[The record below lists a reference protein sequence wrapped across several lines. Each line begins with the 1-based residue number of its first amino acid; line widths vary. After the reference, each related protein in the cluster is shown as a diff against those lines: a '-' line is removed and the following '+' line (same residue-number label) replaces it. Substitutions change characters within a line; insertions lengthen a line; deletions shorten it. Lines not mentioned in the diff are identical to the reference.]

1 MKKRKI
7 AWILAMAMTATSIDS
22 TALMAGATELATTEQ
37 EGLTQDT
44 DQVFDVPD
52 EDSHAA
58 EQVTEAD
65 NADPDLSFYDVESD
79 STYVED
85 EGEQLFS
92 SGESMTEPEEVFQDV
107 YDADA
112 SNADSGSGTTITYP
126 GFCTQINTS
135 MDFTAEIK
143 TEGEEAWFHF
153 TPEEDGKYVF
163 MTDENTVF
171 ARTHANLCEDVEEQE
186 KPLLKEDEIS
196 GNWTHLSRITYDLVK
211 GKQYLFRTWL
221 DYGTGSYKVRVVK
234 YSEDYDITS
243 VTLNAENAR
252 KQYVQCS
259 EYVYAAGAQLTFN
272 YHNAP
277 SQTVTV
283 TARNAFPMDTYG
295 HKAGYLYYNSA
306 GEPSGS
312 AGSAMMKAGTYK
324 VRFEVEGYT
333 PADPDSL
340 SYEFTAGDPWTDIR
354 EGTTAVKRVHSQDDA
369 LWYKFVPTK
378 SGTYAFDSPGGMQ
391 VGDKNANFA
400 NISPISEKWGE
411 YSGVFQHRRQYIL
424 AQDQIYYVRFYYM
437 DEDQGETADVTITRI
452 PNIEKIQITSTL
464 GEAIAGLKSYTE
476 AKILVFFDNGPSKE
490 GTLTFGSTVIRID
503 EMVFEPYLINDK
515 DGTVHEVSDVLPAG
529 DYQLIFRSGNV
540 SSDPVPFAVKEITNS
555 VLYKGAINCGREISV
570 VSPYVRHAFYSFTAP
585 ETDRYSISDI
595 TSKYY
600 DIYKKT
606 GSGYQSVKYENI
618 QALNAGDTI
627 LFKFYG
633 GGDQDENASLSLL
646 RRQDITAMSFPKK
659 EYIQIEGMNPE
670 IWIPGD
676 LSIDYVDGSH
686 AEIAVLFG
694 KSSVEDNIGNTIA
707 VEWLREDKNG
717 NYIPWSAQEGSVAG
731 EYKAIFTAGTV
742 REEIRLSVLSV
753 QKDAA
758 RLPQLKMGRQK
769 LPLNEDGTNYYIFIP
784 ETDGHYS
791 FNYSDRNVNASIGRW
806 DEANNQLPYIGP
818 LAVDRE
824 LTRGVKYFISF
835 YTSQAQ
841 DFNLYIYKQ
850 PVAASVEILPGWE
863 NDNNVFIQNLE
874 TVYFDNLRAKVKM
887 DDGTEEILS
896 LGETDQYDKRLDGW
910 LYLRKEDGTL
920 ENSPIPYDNR
930 WSVSTGD
937 YILKLGYGEK
947 MSEQGIPVKILSLK
961 DSGAPVL
968 ETDQVQTGSAAS
980 NRLLYQFTPG
990 ASGVYELEVN
1000 TDASLTVY
1008 DENGKY
1014 LINSNNEASDMA
1026 FNLEAG
1032 KTYFFS
1038 LYANNEYGPDVQLCI
1053 KKNELPVKLET
1064 TLLEDV
1070 TYIPGMDSYSDVRLQ
1085 TVAIY
1090 EDGRREKVKAYDQ
1103 IAGCNVYYSVLSES
1117 GKEMDFDETM
1127 KKGTYTITPVLTKDN
1142 QNLQI
1147 AAAGVQVKAE
1157 KPQVTETLIL
1167 EQWTDVKETYR
1178 HLYRFTAAKDATYQI
1193 QTEEG
1198 ADASF
1203 YREMSSRFKKKGQTY
1218 QMDEGESC
1226 IVAVSAY
1233 KDSRIRIVEKSG
1245 ENPGQPG
1252 ADGEITLTDGFSQE
1266 VTIKAGGEQIFVFT
1280 PTVSGDYRIKS
1291 EGGSDTK
1298 VVLYSDENQ
1307 LGEDDDSGSESNFSL
1322 KASLEAGK
1330 TYRYIVDL
1338 YSKDESGTTTIC
1350 FSFVQN
1356 KDIRKLELVLK
1367 EGFSDTNITLF
1378 SYPLRAYSL
1387 KVTYQDGSEKIIEDD
1402 YYPTLKDDY
1411 GNEIKVEA
1419 SSEMDGDPE
1428 TNEVFFVYDLMY
1440 KKEDGR
1446 TWKSSTN
1453 GKIPCGS
1460 ISDIEALQ
1468 IGTPKTASLK
1478 AGQECLYRFTVPEDG
1493 NYFIHFDS
1501 GNDELFLN
1509 TEFGSYYTYFQLG
1522 QWDVRLNP
1530 IRKDNSGLVPLKK
1543 GVSYLV
1549 YLGNHGEEPAN
1560 AFSFYIAKADELT
1573 SVELKKAPDNP
1584 FVYPNADESISLDGM
1599 VITAHYA
1606 DGSSKDILQGETD
1619 PAGRYVRVLYWKWIG
1634 NDTLRV
1640 FFAFGSCRSFV
1651 DLKAASTEQLP
1662 VLKTGETIQVPA
1674 AGNQLTAFRYTPEE
1688 SGFYSFDMDQ
1698 DDWIKVVEEETGK
1711 EVKEINGYYLEA
1723 GNSYQIYTRTRYG
1736 DDTITVLRGVC
1747 QWTEESEIS
1756 ATCTTD
1762 GSITYRCNVH
1772 NHTKTLLAQ
1781 EAYGH
1786 TFGEWITVKEAGCE
1800 TEGQQQRSCTRCHIV
1815 ETRALPAKGQ
1825 HSFGEWITVKEAG
1838 CETEGQQQRSCTR
1851 CHVVETRA
1859 LPAKGQHSFGEW
1871 ITTKDPTVLE
1881 TGVKERICSQCG
1893 KKESASIEKLTGTI
1907 SLSVKGTIPL
1917 KVKQS
1922 YKVKVT
1928 MGKGDK
1934 VVSWKSSNAKA
1945 VSVKNGVIKGRKA
1958 GKKATI
1964 TVLLKSGK
1972 KASFKVKVQKT
1983 TVKTKKLTVTNT
1995 VTKKKVGK
2003 TVTLK
2008 KGKTL
2013 KLAAAAAPVTSQQKI
2028 TYTSSDKKIASVTKK
2043 GQIKARKI
2051 GKATITVKSGA
2062 KTYRI
2067 KINVK

>member
-22 TALMAGATELATTEQ
+22 TALMAGATEFATEEQ
-37 EGLTQDT
+37 ESLTQDT

-52 EDSHAA
+52 EDSQAA

-112 SNADSGSGTTITYP
+112 SNGDSGSGTTITYP

-143 TEGEEAWFHF
+143 TKGEEAWFHF

-171 ARTHANLCEDVEEQE
+171 ARTHANLCEDVEEQA

-272 YHNAP
+272 YRNAP

-283 TARNAFPMDTYG
+283 TARNAVPMDTYG
-295 HKAGYLYYNSA
+295 HTARYLYYDSA
-306 GEPSGS
+306 EEQCGG

-333 PADPDSL
+333 PDAQDSL
-340 SYEFTAGDPWTDIR
+340 SYEFTAGDPWTDIN

-378 SGTYAFDSPGGMQ
+378 SGTYAFDSPGWMQ
-391 VGDKNANFA
+391 VKDRDHNFA
-400 NISPISEKWGE
+400 KMSPISEKWGV
-411 YSGVFQHRRQYIL
+411 YSGVSQYRRQYIL
-424 AQDQIYYVRFYYM
+424 DQGQVYYVRFYSM
-437 DEDQGETADVTITRI
+437 NEDQGETADVTITRI
-452 PNIEKIQITSTL
+452 PNIKKIQITSTL
-464 GEAIAGLKSYTE
+464 GEAVAGLKSYTE
-476 AKILVFFDNGPSKE
+476 AKILVSFDNGPSKE

-503 EMVFEPYLINDK
+503 EMVFEPYLIDTEGK
-515 DGTVHEVSDVLPAG
+515 EHEVLDVLPAG
-529 DYQLIFRSGNV
+529 DYQLIFRSGSV
-540 SSDPVPFAVKEITNS
+540 SSDPVPFAVKEIKDS
-555 VLYKGAINCGREISV
+555 VLYRGAIDCGEEISV
-570 VSPYVRHAFYSFTAP
+570 VSPYVQHAFYSFTAP
-585 ETDRYSISDI
+585 ATDRYAISDI
-595 TSKYY
+595 TSQYY
-600 DIYKKT
+600 DIYRKT
-606 GSGYQSVKYENI
+606 DSGYQSVKYDSI

-627 LFKFYG
+627 FFEFHG
-633 GGDQDENASLSLL
+633 GGHQGENAALSLI
-646 RRQDITAMSFPKK
+646 RRQNITAMSFPKK
-659 EYIQIEGMNPE
+659 EYIQIEGMNQE

-676 LSIDYVDGSH
+676 LSIDYAEGSH
-686 AEIAVLFG
+686 AEIGVLFG
-694 KSSVEDNIGNTIA
+694 KASVEDNIGNTIA
-707 VEWLREDKNG
+707 VEWLREDENG
-717 NYIPWSAQEGSVAG
+717 NYVPWSAQEGSVAG

-742 REEIRLSVLSV
+742 REEIRLSILSV

-769 LPLNEDGTNYYIFIP
+769 LPLNDDGTNYYIFIP

-791 FNYSDRNVNASIGRW
+791 FDYSDRNVNASIGLW
-806 DEANNQLPYIGP
+806 DEANNQLTYIGP
-818 LAVDRE
+818 LSVDRE
-824 LTRGVKYFISF
+824 LKGGVKYFISF
-835 YTSQAQ
+835 YTKQAQ

-887 DDGTEEILS
+887 DDGTEETLS

-910 LYLRKEDGTL
+910 LYLQKEDGTL
-920 ENSPIPYDNR
+920 ETSPIAYDNM

-947 MSEQGIPVKILSLK
+947 MSEQGIPVRIVSLK

-968 ETDQVQTGSAAS
+968 ETDQVQTASADS
-980 NRLLYQFTPG
+980 ERLLYQFTPD

-1014 LINSNNEASDMA
+1014 LNNSNNEASDFA

-1038 LYANNEYGPDVQLCI
+1038 LYTNNEYGPDVQLCI

-1090 EDGRREKVKAYDQ
+1090 ADGRREKVKAYDQ
-1103 IAGCNVYYSVLSES
+1103 IAGCNVYYNVLSES
-1117 GKEMDFDETM
+1117 GEEIDFDETM
-1127 KKGTYTITPVLTKDN
+1127 KKGTYTITPVLTKYN
-1142 QNLQI
+1142 KNLQI

-1193 QTEEG
+1193 QMEEG

-1203 YREMSSRFKKKGQTY
+1203 YREKSSRFKKKGQTY
-1218 QMDEGESC
+1218 QMDKGKSC

-1233 KDSRIRIVEKSG
+1233 KDSRIRIVEMSG

-1252 ADGEITLTDGFSQE
+1252 ASGEITLTDGFRQE
-1266 VTIKAGGEQIFVFT
+1266 VTLKAGGEQIFVFT

-1291 EGGSDTK
+1291 EGNLDTK
-1298 VVLYSDENQ
+1298 VELYSDGNQ
-1307 LGEDDDSGSESNFSL
+1307 LGEDDESGSESNFSL

-1338 YSKDESGTTTIC
+1338 YHKDESGTTTIC

-1356 KDIRKLELVLK
+1356 KDISKLELVLK
-1367 EGFSDTNITLF
+1367 EGFSDANATVF
-1378 SYPLRAYSL
+1378 SLPLRAYSL
-1387 KVTYQDGSEKIIEDD
+1387 KVTYQDGSEKIIEDN
-1402 YYPTLKDDY
+1402 YYSTLKDDF
-1411 GNEIKVEA
+1411 GNKIKVVG

-1428 TNEVFFVYDLMY
+1428 TNEVYFVYDLMY

-1446 TWKSSTN
+1446 TWKNSTT

-1478 AGQECLYRFTVPEDG
+1478 AGHECLYRFTVPEDG

-1509 TEFGSYYTYFQLG
+1509 AEFVSYYTYFKLG
-1522 QWDVRLNP
+1522 QWDVDLKLAR
-1530 IRKDNSGLVPLKK
+1530 RDNSGLVPLKK

-1549 YLGNHGEEPAN
+1549 YLVNQGKEPAN

-1584 FVYPNADESISLDGM
+1584 FVYPNADDSVSLDGM

-1662 VLKTGETIQVPA
+1662 VLKTGETVQVPA

-1711 EVKEINGYYLEA
+1711 EVREINGYYLEA
-1723 GNSYQIYTRTRYG
+1723 GTSYQVYTRTRYG

-1772 NHTKTLLAQ
+1772 NHTKPLLTQ

-1786 TFGEWITVKEAGCE
+1786 TFGEWTTVKEAGCE

-1825 HSFGEWITVKEAG
+1825 HSFGEWI
-1838 CETEGQQQRSCTR
+1838 
-1851 CHVVETRA
+1851 
-1859 LPAKGQHSFGEW
+1859 
-1871 ITTKDPTVLE
+1871 ITKDPTVLE
-1881 TGVKERICSQCG
+1881 TGVEERICSQCG
-1893 KKESASIEKLTGTI
+1893 KKESASIEKLAGTI

-1928 MGKGDK
+1928 MGKGDQ

-1972 KASFKVKVQKT
+1972 KASFKVKVQNT
-1983 TVKTKKLTVTNT
+1983 TVKTKKLTVTNA
-1995 VTKKKVGK
+1995 VTKKKIGK

-2008 KGKTL
+2008 KGETL

-2043 GQIKARKI
+2043 GQIKARKK
-2051 GKATITVKSGA
+2051 GKATITVESGA